1 MKKNRPLT
9 ILAGL
14 TSAVLLALGTPA
26 TAAEP
31 MPGRLASTDDYF
43 AQSEKHA
50 LTPDVMAQ
58 LRYMNYTDFIS
69 PFYSRGCAFDA
80 WTMKKMPP
88 RIIKY
93 SLAWYAYGLASVALT
108 DPAMRPVAG
117 HAIDIA
123 TAKMRCKQ
131 VWGDWEED
139 GFGSDPII
147 RQNVMYKGHLN
158 LMYGLYQLI
167 TGDRKYE
174 KENTRLTHIM
184 HKEMKANPYAGIVCE
199 PDNYFVQC
207 NSVAYLSLW
216 VYDRLH
222 GTQYKAATKEWLK
235 FIEDELIDP
244 KTGSFYLSY
253 HPETGAVKP
262 WQSAYTTAWTLTMV
276 HGMDPAFAERYYPKF
291 KESFVEVYDDGR
303 KARVREMTGTTDAD
317 GGVGAAS
324 AFTLVLA
331 REMGDKQLFDQL
343 LNHLEPPAGPTI
355 TSGILHYAQPSNLLF
370 DELLFV
376 GKVHVGFAKLLN
388 APPAPAR
395 PAPSKKK

>member
-1 MKKNRPLT
+1 MKK
-9 ILAGL
+9 L
-14 TSAVLLALGTPA
+14 TSIATLSIAAAALLALGSPA

-31 MPGRLASTDDYF
+31 LPGRLASTDDYF
-43 AQSEKHA
+43 AQREKHT
-50 LTPDVMAQ
+50 LTPDVQAQ

-123 TAKMRCKQ
+123 TAKMHCKQ

-147 RQNVMYKGHLN
+147 KQNVMYKGHLN

-174 KENTRLTHIM
+174 KENARLTRIM
-184 HKEMKANPYAGIVCE
+184 SKEMKANPYAGIVCE

-222 GTQYKAATKEWLK
+222 GTHYKAATKDWLK

-262 WQSAYTTAWTLTMV
+262 WQSAYTTAWALAMV

-291 KESFVEVYDDGR
+291 KETFVEVYDEGR
-303 KARVREMTGTTDAD
+303 KARVRETTGTTDAD

-331 REMGDKQLFDQL
+331 REMGDRELFEQLM
-343 LNHLEPPAGPTI
+343 NHLEPPAKPTI
-355 TSGILHYAQPSNLLF
+355 ASGILHYAQPSNLLF

-376 GKVHVGFAKLLN
+376 GKVHVGFANLLN
-388 APPAPAR
+388 APPATVRPAR
-395 PAPSKKK
+395 STKK